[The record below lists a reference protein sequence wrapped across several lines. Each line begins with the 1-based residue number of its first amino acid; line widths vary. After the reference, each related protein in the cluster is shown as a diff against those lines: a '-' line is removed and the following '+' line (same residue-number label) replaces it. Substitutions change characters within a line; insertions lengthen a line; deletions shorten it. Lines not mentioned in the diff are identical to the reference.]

1 MTDVTERERAQQG
14 LKRQL
19 DLEVLVT
26 QVSSQLIDATGDTFV
41 QAIGWSLERIGCAL
55 GADRSY
61 LLRLSDDRQSLDM
74 THEWCA
80 AGIPSF
86 IDECQNLSLLRYR
99 WWSERLA
106 GWEPLLIPEVSA
118 LPAEAAAERTELE
131 RQGVRSIATVPMTR
145 HGRVWGVL
153 GLDAVTRARTWSND
167 AIRMLQVIGEAIT
180 GAFLRT
186 DSEVR
191 LAASE
196 NRYRHVTAMMSDVAY
211 SCLEHPGE
219 GFRIDWMTESVAA
232 LTGYSLDKVRDMG
245 CWGCLVIAEDAGV
258 FADKVSGLSPGT
270 RADCELRL
278 RRKDG
283 AIRWLHATTECLADD
298 TDVGARRL
306 YGGLVDITEHKLRE
320 AEIARLALVVEQS
333 PSIALLTDTSG
344 TIQYVNARFCNTT
357 GYRPQDVLGQSIDI
371 LRSANRTLDVDSAVW
386 STLGRGET
394 WIGELENRKK
404 SGESYWE
411 YARIRPLRDQQGL
424 ITHYVKLAEDITDRK
439 VLSEKVSYLV
449 QFDPLTGLPN
459 RTLMRERVEQALIA
473 ARHSAR
479 GLALLSIDLDDLRA
493 VNDSLGH
500 PAGDQLLRA
509 VAQRWQP
516 LLRDEDTLARF
527 SGDNF
532 IALATGMR
540 RVEDASLLAD
550 RIRDAL
556 AQPIALGEQAIVV
569 SCSIG
574 IALYPDDADTAE
586 ELISHADTALHSAK
600 IDGRGLHRFFTS
612 ALNAGFQEQFQLEQ
626 ALRRGIDR
634 GELLLHY
641 QPRVDIVTGRI
652 QGLEALVRWNH
663 PDLGLIAPGRFIPI
677 AESSGLILLVG
688 PVVVR
693 LACAQIA
700 AWRAAGVPPVPMA
713 LNLSA
718 AELYQ
723 EGLARRI
730 SELAMEIGVDPGLL
744 ELEVTESTAMRSID
758 QAVAVLSE
766 LRELGFALA
775 IDDFG
780 TGYASLSYLNRLP
793 VQTLKID
800 RSFLAEIGSGHDG
813 KAQAETIVKAII
825 GLGANLGLRVIA
837 EGVETEAQRTFLVD
851 HECREA
857 QGFLFCRPEPAEQI
871 EALLRSQLIVP
882 RDDRV
887 N

>member
-26 QVSSQLIDATGDTFV
+26 QVSSQLIDATGDTFE